1 MKNKYTITIR
11 NSEDQ
16 EVSRD
21 YALNVK
27 EYVDFIKM
35 SGVLQEMIEVL
46 ELSKEPM
53 K

>member
-16 EVSRD
+16 EISRD

-35 SGVLQEMIEVL
+35 SGALQEMIEVL